1 MLFSKRHCVSS
12 VVAVEPS
19 PASSLSS
26 VSRSVVRYSRLA
38 MLALALVAPATQVVY
53 AKEAPLPKPL
63 SKQQTEQIEA
73 VIRAYLLSKPAIIRE
88 AIVVLQN
95 RDAEVAAA
103 TSKATLTAMRKD
115 LLNAPLSPSQGNPKA
130 DVTIVEFFD
139 FKCGYCKRVSPVLHE
154 ILKTDPNVRVVFKQ
168 LPVLGPD
175 SIFAAQVA
183 LAVAKQGKY
192 DLFHDALMS
201 AEALDET
208 TVFALVDKHGLDT
221 AKLRQDMLSPDIK
234 SELEANLAM
243 SAPLGITGTPGFV
256 IGDTIA
262 PGALDIQTMRQMI
275 AAARQKK

>member
-1 MLFSKRHCVSS
+1 MLLKMR
-12 VVAVEPS
+12 
-19 PASSLSS
+19 LSS
-26 VSRSVVRYSRLA
+26 RPRLIHGATRRLRLA
-38 MLALALVAPATQVVY
+38 MFAVLPGLLLGLVAPTLH
-53 AKEAPLPKPL
+53 AKDAPLTN
-63 SKQQTEQIEA
+63 KQTAQIEA
-73 VIRAYLLSKPAIIRE
+73 VIRAYLLTKPEIIRE
-88 AIVVLQN
+88 AIVALQKQ
-95 RDAEVAAA
+95 DAEVAAVK
-103 TSKATLTAMRKD
+103 SKATLNALRTD

-139 FKCGYCKRVSPVLHE
+139 FKCGYCKRVAPVLHE

-192 DLFHDALMS
+192 DAFHDALMG
-201 AEALDET
+201 AEALDEA
-208 TVFALVDKHGLDT
+208 TVFALVDKQGIDT

-234 SELEANLAM
+234 AELEANLAM

-262 PGALDIQTMRQMI
+262 PGAVDIDTMRQMI
-275 AAARQKK
+275 KAARQKK

>member
-1 MLFSKRHCVSS
+1 MLRNTHQCLSTFI
-12 VVAVEPS
+12 AVEP
-19 PASSLSS
+19 LSAF
-26 VSRSVVRYSRLA
+26 SRSHANRSFAWYLRTVLFALV
-38 MLALALVAPATQVVY
+38 LALVAPALH
-53 AKEAPLPKPL
+53 AKEAPLTK
-63 SKQQTEQIEA
+63 KQTAQIEA
-73 VIRAYLLSKPAIIRE
+73 VIRAYLLSKPEIIRE
-88 AIVVLQN
+88 AIVALQKQ
-95 RDAEVAAA
+95 DAEVAAA
-103 TSKATLTAMRKD
+103 TSKATLNAMRKD

-139 FKCGYCKRVSPVLHE
+139 FKCGYCKRVAPVLHE

-192 DLFHDALMS
+192 DAFHDALMS

-208 TVFALVDKHGLDT
+208 TVFALVEKQGIDT

-234 SELEANLAM
+234 AELEANLAM

-262 PGALDIQTMRQMI
+262 PGAVDIESMRQMI
-275 AAARQKK
+275 KAARQKK